1 MKLTLST
8 LPKTW
13 IFDWDGLLVTHNGHL
28 HGEDAM
34 LGGVGQFWTN
44 VGDADVV
51 ILLTARS
58 AEAVPAIR
66 ATLARLRLRVNHI
79 IPGCP
84 TGERILFND
93 DKPSGLRMAHAVAVP
108 RNAGLADIS
117 VAIDPSL

>member
-1 MKLTLST
+1 MKLTLSA

-28 HGEDAM
+28 RGEDAV
-34 LGGVGQFWTN
+34 LDGVGQFWEN

-58 AEAVPAIR
+58 AEAVPGIR
-66 ATLARLRLRVNHI
+66 ATLARLRLRVTHI
-79 IPGCP
+79 IPECP

-93 DKPSGLRMAHAVAVP
+93 NKPSGLRMAHAVAVP
-108 RNAGLADIS
+108 RDAGLADIA